1 MSLIIN
7 KVSPRIPVFVLIVG
21 WYRYF
26 CIKRGGKPYV
36 IKDNKLEWIKIQD
49 IKWGGL
55 KMESENDNNN
65 DNNKKTWN
73 RFIHF
78 GLNLFYVKIK

>member
-1 MSLIIN
+1 
-7 KVSPRIPVFVLIVG
+7 
-21 WYRYF
+21 
-26 CIKRGGKPYV
+26 
-36 IKDNKLEWIKIQD
+36 
-49 IKWGGL
+49 
-55 KMESENDNNN
+55 MESENDNN

>member
-7 KVSPRIPVFVLIVG
+7 KVAPRIPVFVLIVG
-21 WYRYF
+21 WYRDF
-26 CIKRGGKPYV
+26 WIKRGGKTYA
-36 IKDNKLEWIKIQD
+36 IKDTKLEIIKIWV

-55 KMESENDNNN
+55 RMESENDNNN
-65 DNNKKTWN
+65 DNNNKTWN

-78 GLNLFYVKIK
+78 GLNLF

>member
-1 MSLIIN
+1 MIQ
-7 KVSPRIPVFVLIVG
+7 VFL
-21 WYRYF
+21 YL
-26 CIKRGGKPYV
+26 KGGKTYV
-36 IKDNKLEWIKIQD
+36 IKDNKLESIKIQD

-65 DNNKKTWN
+65 DNNNKTWN

>member
-1 MSLIIN
+1 M
-7 KVSPRIPVFVLIVG
+7 K
-21 WYRYF
+21 
-26 CIKRGGKPYV
+26 
-36 IKDNKLEWIKIQD
+36 
-49 IKWGGL
+49 
-55 KMESENDNNN
+55 SENDNNN